1 MPKIGRARYGAVKFG
16 RILTAGTI
24 VLAVCTVLCLAQRP
38 EVYQVYFVSVGSSWY
53 VTPTGR
59 DVHGFS
65 RIPGA
70 NTSAKVIS
78 GLLVS
83 GGAQY
88 GIELTSEETNLVT
101 VSDIY
106 KAVRDVANRMNA
118 DKAPRPLFV
127 FYFAG
132 HGLSEGI
139 AWNHFSVP
147 GNFAYRGDASR
158 LDIEGLS
165 KNTLYSGELVDELQ
179 KLGVPFLVL
188 LDNCYEGEERT
199 FESSV
204 LSGPAIRNLSDVG
217 GVLRVMNEF
226 RDTYPVLFSTTPGTA
241 VTTVENPLEPGG
253 ATNIGPLSRRFS
265 LSITRRLEREKSV
278 ALNALL
284 EDMTSVGL
292 DSLTK
297 PAVTHSPVP
306 QGGEKP
312 FLVQGTGKNVIERR
326 LGTGKAIEICCR
338 LK

>member
-1 MPKIGRARYGAVKFG
+1 
-16 RILTAGTI
+16 
-24 VLAVCTVLCLAQRP
+24 
-38 EVYQVYFVSVGSSWY
+38 
-53 VTPTGR
+53 
-59 DVHGFS
+59 
-65 RIPGA
+65 
-70 NTSAKVIS
+70 
-78 GLLVS
+78 
-83 GGAQY
+83 
-88 GIELTSEETNLVT
+88 
-101 VSDIY
+101 
-106 KAVRDVANRMNA
+106 MNA

-132 HGLSEGI
+132 HGISEGI

-147 GNFAYRGDASR
+147 GNFAYRGDASK

-179 KLGVPFLVL
+179 KLRVPFLAL

-226 RDTYPVLFSTTPGTA
+226 RDTYPVLFSTSPGTTVA
-241 VTTVENPLEPGG
+241 TVENPLEPEG

-265 LSITRRLEREKSV
+265 LSVTRRLEREKSV

-284 EDMTSVGL
+284 EDMTSAGL
-292 DSLTK
+292 DSLTI

-306 QGGEKP
+306 QGAETP
-312 FLVQGTGKNVIERR
+312 FLVQGTGKKFIERR